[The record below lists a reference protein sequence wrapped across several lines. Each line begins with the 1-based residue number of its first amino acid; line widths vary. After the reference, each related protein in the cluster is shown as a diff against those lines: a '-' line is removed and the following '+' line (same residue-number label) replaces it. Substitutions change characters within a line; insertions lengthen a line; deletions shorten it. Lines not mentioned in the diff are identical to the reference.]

1 MEYVTK
7 MTVFDGR
14 ENDWMTFA
22 MQQAEFY
29 KNAGQYMINIQL
41 DIAVGLQCA
50 VQLVE
55 MDSACAGV
63 CPLPAWYGGRTG
75 DFAFQLVGMMSGGI
89 CEDPA

>member
-50 VQLVE
+50 V
-55 MDSACAGV
+55 
-63 CPLPAWYGGRTG
+63 
-75 DFAFQLVGMMSGGI
+75 
-89 CEDPA
+89 